1 MTESSSHL
9 NIKITLNRNT
19 RGLFF
24 LCYLGM
30 YATAIIF
37 NFYIYIINMKKKNIN
52 PLRHSYHR
60 RESEETMKTMLEN
73 NIRSYVQNFYKE
85 ASIDELKAAV
95 IYGFMYVQSL
105 DTFGDYSDY
114 DYTFVLNLFLT
125 EEFDS
130 LMDENEKLDSMMKK
144 IDKISKDFDFENE
157 SFIYFANRVIDEGFD
172 GSIII

>member
-1 MTESSSHL
+1 
-9 NIKITLNRNT
+9 
-19 RGLFF
+19 
-24 LCYLGM
+24 
-30 YATAIIF
+30 
-37 NFYIYIINMKKKNIN
+37 
-52 PLRHSYHR
+52 
-60 RESEETMKTMLEN
+60 MKTMLEN